1 MRILEPAVFL
11 GLVAAVTPAALSAA
25 DLNKPPAPWQQSQPL
40 TPPSPWSAHIAV
52 GGVMKP
58 EFPGAKDSEFLPF
71 GFGRLAYGDYYIEVV
86 GPSARINVI
95 PGGVVEAGPLVGYD
109 GGRDN
114 GVKNR
119 VVKLLPEVD
128 STVEFGGF
136 AKLNF
141 KQVITRLDSLSFG
154 VEFAKA
160 SEGHEGYTV
169 DLKASYGLQLS
180 RAFHLSVDANVQ
192 FADKKYTNAYFG
204 VTPVGAAATGLPT
217 YTASAGVEKAG
228 VGLNARYMFSPNW
241 GITGRVAYD
250 RLLGDAAKSPIV
262 KSVGSEN
269 QLTGAVGVLY
279 RF

>member
-11 GLVAAVTPAALSAA
+11 GVVAAATPAALSAA
-25 DLNKPPAPWQQSQPL
+25 DLGRPAPGPQQPQPPAPR
-40 TPPSPWSAHIAV
+40 SPWSAHIAV
-52 GGVMKP
+52 GGMVKP

-71 GFGRLAYGDYYIEVV
+71 GLGRLAYGDYYIEVV
-86 GPSARINVI
+86 GPSAKINLI

-109 GGRDN
+109 GGRDG

-128 STVEFGGF
+128 SSVEFGGF

-141 KQVITRLDSLSFG
+141 KQVITQLDSLSFG
-154 VEFAKA
+154 AEFAKA

-169 DLKASYGLQLS
+169 DLKASYGLQFS
-180 RAFHLSVDANVQ
+180 RAFHMSVDANVQ
-192 FADKKYTNAYFG
+192 FADKKHTNAYFG
-204 VTPVGAAATGLPT
+204 VSPIGAAATGLPT
-217 YTASAGVEKAG
+217 YSASAGIEKAG

-241 GITGRVAYD
+241 GISGRIAYD